1 MNSNLIRKTILYI
14 LQFVLTIAVFTG
26 LLCLSSLVPRD
37 TISRNME
44 SSAQLLCERKVF
56 YDKLENVAASRI
68 DRYADS
74 ILLNIAWCFDNKTPL
89 TSVIRSAYYS
99 VPIRDEN
106 ENFLEAVTENKEGN
120 LQYMR
125 YWHGSA
131 GLVRIFSVLG
141 NVRALYILNGI
152 VIFLLIAVLLF
163 LMVRHRM
170 NALAVAICIGTVMV
184 SIWFVPFSLE
194 YTWTVM
200 LAYLFSIAI
209 FITIIRKPERPLYGL
224 FLFSGMLTCYMDFL
238 TTETL
243 TLTLPLLIVLY
254 TEHREKR
261 DNYKRAAGYAAVWA
275 IGFVMTWITKWVL
288 ASLIL
293 KENVMPYITEHVSER
308 LGGNIGLSLPGYL
321 IGALWRNLSCLFP
334 FGYGPA
340 GIVAGFGLL
349 IFAIYRLYVYK
360 VSGWD
365 RNYIIA
371 LAVVAVIPF
380 IRFLVLHNHSYLH
393 YFFTH
398 RALMGTV
405 AAIVLIIAE
414 ITSAPA
420 SKRST
425 NGFR

>member
-1 MNSNLIRKTILYI
+1 
-14 LQFVLTIAVFTG
+14 
-26 LLCLSSLVPRD
+26 
-37 TISRNME
+37 ME
-44 SSAQLLCERKVF
+44 SSAQLLCEKRVF
-56 YDKLENVAASRI
+56 FDELENVAASRI

-74 ILLNIAWCFDNKTPL
+74 ILLNIAWCFDDKTPL
-89 TSVIRSAYYS
+89 SSVMRSAYYS

-141 NVRALYILNGI
+141 DVRTLYILNGF

-163 LMVRHRM
+163 LMFRHKM
-170 NALAVAICIGTVMV
+170 KALAVAIFIGTVMV

-200 LAYLFSIAI
+200 LAYLFSIATLI
-209 FITIIRKPERPLYGL
+209 IIIRKQDKPLYGL

-254 TEHREKR
+254 MEHSEKR
-261 DNYKRAAGYAAVWA
+261 DNYKRAAGYSAIWAV
-275 IGFVMTWITKWVL
+275 GFVITWISKWVL
-288 ASLIL
+288 ASVVL

-308 LGGNIGLSLPGYL
+308 LGGNIGISLPGYL

-334 FGYGPA
+334 FGYGSA
-340 GIVAGFGLL
+340 GIVAGFALL
-349 IFAIYRLYVYK
+349 IFAVYRLYVYK

-393 YFFTH
+393 YFFTY

-405 AAIVLIIAE
+405 VAIVLIIAE
-414 ITSAPA
+414 VNNRTRVKA
-420 SKRST
+420 
-425 NGFR
+425 